1 MMFSVLLCS
10 GDREVELAAVEGA
23 AYNHKLCLTIV
34 FDKIYNLKS
43 IFFGFF
49 VSPPASERFW
59 RPPAFGERAPGL
71 PSFSG
76 VAGGLE
82 GKRSL
87 SSL

>member
-43 IFFGFF
+43 IFLILSFLSLLVRGFGGPLHLERERQVCFP
-49 VSPPASERFW
+49 SPAQRM
-59 RPPAFGERAPGL
+59 
-71 PSFSG
+71 
-76 VAGGLE
+76 V
-82 GKRSL
+82 
-87 SSL
+87 

>member
-43 IFFGFF
+43 IFLVFSSRPLLVRGFG
-49 VSPPASERFW
+49 SPPHLERE
-59 RPPAFGERAPGL
+59 RQVCHPSPAQQM
-71 PSFSG
+71 
-76 VAGGLE
+76 V
-82 GKRSL
+82 
-87 SSL
+87 